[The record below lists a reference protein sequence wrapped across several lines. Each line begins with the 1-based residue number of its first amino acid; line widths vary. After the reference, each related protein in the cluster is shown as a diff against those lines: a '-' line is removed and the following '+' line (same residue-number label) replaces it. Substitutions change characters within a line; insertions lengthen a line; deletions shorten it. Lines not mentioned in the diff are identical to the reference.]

1 MNVHSAPAS
10 PAVVNDVFV
19 SPPSTT
25 FHTSVS
31 VYSSPADGA
40 AAGGDWCEVVPI
52 SEHAVAMVVG
62 DVAGHG
68 APVAGLMAAM
78 RESVMRACHTT
89 RVPSDVL
96 AIVNGVA
103 VMPAGGGALVTAIVA
118 VLDHRRN
125 TLTFAN
131 AGHPPPLLLTADSHA
146 FLQQSTADLPLG
158 VFAKHSAANYV
169 VALPPNALLVLY
181 TDGITEHDRNPIL
194 GEAEL
199 VDAARLMYGRPEP
212 NVARAIAQLVFA
224 RGRGRDDA
232 ATIAL
237 RTMPRHPR

>member
-1 MNVHSAPAS
+1 M
-10 PAVVNDVFV
+10 NDVFV
-19 SPPSTT
+19 SPPSTA

-31 VYSSPADGA
+31 IYSSPADGA
-40 AAGGDWCEVVPI
+40 QAGGDWCEVVPV
-52 SEHAVAMVVG
+52 SEHAVALVVG

-68 APVAGLMAAM
+68 TPVAELMSAM
-78 RESVMRACHTT
+78 RASALRACHTT

-96 AIVNGVA
+96 AIINGVA
-103 VMPAGGGALVTAIVA
+103 DTSGDGMLVTAIVA
-118 VLDHRRN
+118 ILDHRRH

-131 AGHPPPLLLTADSHA
+131 AGHPPPLLMTGGSHA
-146 FLQQSTADLPLG
+146 FLQQSTSDLPLG
-158 VFAKHSAANYV
+158 VFPNHSAANYV
-169 VALPPNALLVLY
+169 VALPADALLVFY
-181 TDGITEHDRNPIL
+181 TDGITEHDRDPVL

-199 VDAARLMYGRPEP
+199 VAAARLMYGHPEP

-224 RGRGRDDA
+224 GGRGQDDA